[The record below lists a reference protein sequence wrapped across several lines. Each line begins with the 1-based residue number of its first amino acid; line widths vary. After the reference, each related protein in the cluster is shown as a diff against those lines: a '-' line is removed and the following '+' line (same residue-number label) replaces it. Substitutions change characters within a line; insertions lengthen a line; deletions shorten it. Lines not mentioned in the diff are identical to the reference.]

1 MSKNE
6 KLKKNPVRPLSPLVV
21 PETFSILRIPIEL
34 VFGESEYRLKQ
45 HCVSSFAR
53 TKGGRSYNYAF
64 LLKPAEI
71 LIAEQTAAARSGPKP
86 AVLLG
91 GQGAWIKCNIACPK
105 AGHDPAQC
113 KPCGAKRRKIGR

>member
-6 KLKKNPVRPLSPLVV
+6 KLKKNPVRPLSPLAM
-21 PETFSILRIPIEL
+21 PETFSILRIPIKL

-53 TKGGRSYNYAF
+53 TRGGRSYNYAF
-64 LLKPAEI
+64 HFETGRDFV
-71 LIAEQTAAARSGPKP
+71 AEQTAAARSDPKP

-91 GQGAWIKCNIACPK
+91 GQRGWGEYNIAFTK
-105 AGHDPAQC
+105 TGHDPARC
-113 KPCGAKRRKIGR
+113 KPCGAKRRKIGQ